1 MDVVAVLCEVFAV
14 AGVKGESVAA
24 GLQLGHIVVALPVFV
39 ARAVVWVEAKVIG
52 AFEALLG
59 HGWNADGKE
68 VDVIISTVLT
78 ISCRQSHKYI
88 SLWLCKRGTR
98 GSGHCW
104 AVVVISARKR

>member
-59 HGWNADGKE
+59 HGWNADRKGWTLLLAPN
-68 VDVIISTVLT
+68 S
-78 ISCRQSHKYI
+78 QSVAGGGHI
-88 SLWLCKRGTR
+88 FRGGYAR

>member
-1 MDVVAVLCEVFAV
+1 MLPLSAVHVVDVVAVLCEVFAV

-59 HGWNADGKE
+59 HGWKGGG
-68 VDVIISTVLT
+68 
-78 ISCRQSHKYI
+78 RYY
-88 SLWLCKRGTR
+88 
-98 GSGHCW
+98 
-104 AVVVISARKR
+104 